1 MNKTKDKQLNRP
13 RVGFFII
20 GIILLASSLRAPVT
34 SVGPLVG
41 MIREG
46 LGISNTTVGMLTML
60 PLLAFALVSPMAAK
74 ISRKFGR
81 DRTIFFSLIVLTFG
95 IILRSMN
102 GIETFL
108 LGTVLLGFAIA
119 IGNVLLPAIIKESF
133 VTRIGLMTGVYAA
146 SMNLSSA
153 IASGITVPLASISW
167 LGWQGA
173 LGAFGLLSLTALLF
187 WIPKGEIKATNEENS
202 DMNTKKSSG
211 LWKSTLA
218 WKITLFMGLQSLIFY
233 SIIAWFPE
241 ILQQKG
247 MTAAS
252 AGWMIALM
260 QFTLLPFTFIIPI
273 IAGKMESQRLLV
285 AMTAGLFFLGISG
298 VTFSSPVL
306 IPLWMISIGIAS
318 GSAFSLSM
326 MFFGLKTRN
335 SNEAAEMSG
344 MAQSVG
350 YLLAAFGPLLFGL
363 LKDVTGDWT
372 TPLAFLM
379 ATSVLLF
386 IFGMGAGKKIEI

>member
-1 MNKTKDKQLNRP
+1 MKVLKDKQLYRP
-13 RVGFFII
+13 RLGLFII
-20 GIILLASSLRAPVT
+20 GIILLAASLRAPVT

-60 PLLAFALVSPMAAK
+60 PLLAFALISPMAAK

-81 DRTIFFSLIVLTFG
+81 DRTIFVSLIVLTIG
-95 IILRSMN
+95 IVLRSMN
-102 GIETFL
+102 GIEFYL
-108 LGTVLLGFAIA
+108 IGTLLLGFAIA
-119 IGNVLLPAIIKESF
+119 IGNVLLPAIIKENF
-133 VTRIGLMTGVYAA
+133 ITRIGLMTGVYAT

-153 IASGITVPLASISW
+153 IATGVTVPLASISW

-173 LGAFGLLSLTALLF
+173 LGAFSLLSFTAILF
-187 WIPKGEIKATNEENS
+187 WIPKGKDKEKNEEVV
-202 DMNTKKSSG
+202 DQKIPKSSG
-211 LWKSTLA
+211 LWKSSLA
-218 WKITLFMGLQSLIFY
+218 WKVTLFMGLQSFIYY

-260 QFTLLPFTFIIPI
+260 QFFLLPFTFIIPI

-285 AMTAGLFFLGISG
+285 TITAGFFFLGISG
-298 VTFSSPVL
+298 VAFIHPVL
-306 IPLWMISIGIAS
+306 IPLWMILIGIAA
-318 GSAFSLSM
+318 GSAFSLAM
-326 MFFGLKTRN
+326 MFFGLKTKD

-363 LKDVTGDWT
+363 LKDVTGNWT
-372 TPLAFLM
+372 TPLMFLI